1 MSKMANI
8 SLIKLGTG
16 SSPAGTLTLVPRGVN
31 PTNGVASLS
40 ESGSVPAL
48 EKRVTISVSQP
59 SRNRKNF
66 KVQVKIQNPT
76 SVDPDGVN
84 MPKDAVV
91 TRQAFAD
98 LSFTF
103 TQYSTAE
110 ERGFIRTELAAL
122 LLDGLLVDAIDGLN
136 PAY

>member
-1 MSKMANI
+1 MAK
-8 SLIKLGTG
+8 LAEIKLLKLGVDG
-16 SSPAGTLTLVPRGVN
+16 SESLTLVPRGVN

-40 ESGSVPAL
+40 EANSVPAV

-76 SVDPDGVN
+76 TCEKVGVCDPSVSRSAYSD
-84 MPKDAVV
+84 V
-91 TRQAFAD
+91 TF
-98 LSFTF
+98 SFTQF
-103 TQYSTAE
+103 STAK
-110 ERGFIRTELAAL
+110 ERAFVRTELMAL
-122 LLDGLLVDAIDGLN
+122 LADPLMVDAIDNLN